1 MKIAIIGSGNIGGT
15 LGKKWLSAGHQIILG
30 VRDTANFKGEDLANQ
45 PNVEVLSM
53 ADAAQKAE
61 VVLIAT
67 PSHVVVSIIEQ
78 LGNLSGKVVID
89 STNAVRMKPEPY
101 NDAFEAFRKLTN
113 AEVVKCF
120 NTTGFENMEN
130 PVYEGVAIEMFMAG
144 SSQTAKNVAKQLA
157 LETGFS
163 DCIDFGGDEKV
174 LLLEQFAM
182 AWINLAI
189 MQGHGRGLAFKV
201 LRR

>member
-15 LGKKWLSAGHQIILG
+15 LGKKWLVAGHQISLG

-45 PNVEVLSM
+45 PNVAVLSM
-53 ADAAQKAE
+53 ADAAQQAE
-61 VVLIAT
+61 VILIAT
-67 PSHVVVSIIEQ
+67 PAQVVVSIIEQ
-78 LGNLSGKVVID
+78 LGDLSGKVVID
-89 STNAVRMKPEPY
+89 STNAVRIKPEPY

-144 SSQTAKNVAKQLA
+144 SSQTAKAVAKQLA
-157 LETGFS
+157 LQIGFA

-174 LLLEQFAM
+174 PLLEQFAM
-182 AWINLAI
+182 AWINLAL

-201 LRR
+201 LKR